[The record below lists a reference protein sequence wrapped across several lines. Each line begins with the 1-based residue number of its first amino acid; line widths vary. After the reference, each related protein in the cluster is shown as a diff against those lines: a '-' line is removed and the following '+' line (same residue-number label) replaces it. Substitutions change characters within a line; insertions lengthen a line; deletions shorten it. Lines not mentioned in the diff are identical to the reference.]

1 MTSTTQPRTV
11 VRTTSPSDRQRWLT
25 LALMMVGQFMA
36 LVDVT
41 IVNVALPT
49 MQSDL
54 HASGAALQLV
64 VSGYTISY
72 AMLLITGAR
81 LGDMRGPKPLFQL
94 GLLTFTTS
102 SLICGISP
110 NVGLLIAARFVQG
123 AGAAAMVPQLFSVIQ
138 RQFTGPARLRA
149 LGLYTATLALGS
161 AVGQVGGGLLVTSN
175 LFGLTWRSVFLVN
188 VPIGA
193 VLAVLIPRYVT
204 QTPDDVAASQ
214 RRLDLQGLAV
224 VASSVLLIVLPLVLG
239 HEEGWPAWTWVS
251 LIVGVLGLVWF
262 VRVERRVAARGGHP
276 LLNLD
281 VLQARGM
288 PAALVA
294 LTVGMV
300 GYGGFLFSLALH
312 LQDGLG
318 DSALRAGLT
327 LLPAV
332 GVFGLIGMYW
342 RRLSDR
348 WHHLLPVVGYAIAL
362 VGYLALAD
370 YLRADQAGVQLYLLI
385 GVVGAGLG
393 MAFSPILTL
402 AMVHVQPHAAPD
414 ASGLL
419 TTTMQLSQVVG
430 VAVFGSLFL
439 SVAAHHHAHA
449 SAHAVA
455 TTFAFVGVLTALG
468 VAGAL
473 QLARVVQRAR
483 TAAPTPT
490 AS

>member
-1 MTSTTQPRTV
+1 MTSITQPRTV
-11 VRTTSPSDRQRWLT
+11 VRTASPSDRQRWIT

-94 GLLTFTTS
+94 GLLTFTAS
-102 SLICGISP
+102 SLICGLSP
-110 NVGLLIAARFVQG
+110 DVGLLIAARFAQG
-123 AGAAAMVPQLFSVIQ
+123 VGAAAMVPQLFSVIQ

-149 LGLYTATLALGS
+149 LGIYTATLGLGS
-161 AVGQVGGGLLVTSN
+161 AVGQVGGGLLVTSDV
-175 LFGLTWRSVFLVN
+175 FGLGWRSVFLVN
-188 VPIGA
+188 IPIGVA
-193 VLAVLIPRYVT
+193 LALLVPRYVA
-204 QTPDDVAASQ
+204 QTSDDVGTSH
-214 RRLDLQGLAV
+214 RKLDLQGLAV
-224 VASSVLLIVLPLVLG
+224 LTTSVVLVVLPLVLG
-239 HEEGWPAWTWVS
+239 HQEGWPAWTWAS
-251 LIVGVLGLVWF
+251 LVVGAVGLVGF
-262 VRVERRVAARGGHP
+262 VRVERRVAANGGHP
-276 LLNLD
+276 LLNFD

-294 LTVGMV
+294 LAVGMV

-318 DSALRAGLT
+318 DSALRAGGT

-342 RRLSDR
+342 RRLPPR
-348 WHHLLPVVGYAIAL
+348 LHHLLPIVGYVVAAL
-362 VGYLALAD
+362 GYVVLAD
-370 YLRADQAGVQLYLLI
+370 YLRAGRAGVPIYLLLA
-385 GVVGAGLG
+385 VVGAGLG
-393 MAFSPILTL
+393 LAFSPILTL
-402 AMVHVQPHAAPD
+402 AMVNVQPHVASD

-430 VAVFGSLFL
+430 VAVFGSVFL

-449 SAHAVA
+449 SAHAAA
-455 TTFAFVGVLTALG
+455 TTFAFLAALTALG

-473 QLARVVQRAR
+473 QLAGVVRRAGVVA
-483 TAAPTPT
+483 T
-490 AS
+490 